1 MKSVR
6 YCPKCGKAGVEG
18 MKFCPQCGHELV
30 PSSMPRETLRLAVTG
45 RAALSH
51 STNALLVG
59 ENGLRILKAIAHSP
73 GLSAEEVIECTN
85 TDMLDIR
92 DLVDSGLLEFGEIGE
107 NTSGQSGATIPEA
120 IKGWNWGAF
129 WFGWLWGV
137 CNNTWIAL
145 LSLIPYAGFVMS
157 IVLGIKGN
165 EWAWRNKKWDSVEHF
180 KRTQGNWAI
189 AALVMFLIVVALL
202 IIVFVAP

>member
-1 MKSVR
+1 
-6 YCPKCGKAGVEG
+6 
-18 MKFCPQCGHELV
+18 MKFCPRCGQGLT
-30 PSSMPRETLRLAVTG
+30 STVTTEEPG
-45 RAALSH
+45 RGAQEGGAY
-51 STNALLVG
+51 
-59 ENGLRILKAIAHSP
+59 
-73 GLSAEEVIECTN
+73 
-85 TDMLDIR
+85 LD
-92 DLVDSGLLEFGEIGE
+92 GAPE
-107 NTSGQSGATIPEA
+107 NTSGHGSAAIVPEA
-120 IKGWNWGAF
+120 TKGWNWGAF

-189 AALVMFLIVVALL
+189 AALVMFLIVVTLL